1 MITELDHKLRYK
13 IMSEVKIKL
22 VDNNI
27 AVEFILQRLYF
38 SEFQIIDGLNQH
50 PNGINFYKWL
60 LNNDLILKEEYDR
73 ITDKIQSEYD
83 E

>member
-1 MITELDHKLRYK
+1 VITELDHKLRYK

>member
-1 MITELDHKLRYK
+1 
-13 IMSEVKIKL
+13 MSEVKIKL

-73 ITDKIQSEYD
+73 ITTHRHWHGDL
-83 E
+83 

>member
-1 MITELDHKLRYK
+1 
-13 IMSEVKIKL
+13 MSEVKIKL